1 MATRTETLA
10 VLGLLCAAY
19 PNFELQDPTLE
30 LWVQEFREMPAR
42 HLESAARAHLRTS
55 RYFPSIGEI
64 LPDAEA
70 AWARET
76 EDRQSRVLR
85 LEPPRADPDDPAVR
99 EAREQLR
106 RICGG
111 IGKPIP

>member
-1 MATRTETLA
+1 MATRPEIEM
-10 VLGLLCAAY
+10 VLGMLCAAY

-30 LWVQEFREMPAR
+30 LWVLEFREVPAR
-42 HLESAARAHLRTS
+42 HLELAARAHLRTS

-70 AWARET
+70 AWAREV

-85 LEPPRADPDDPAVR
+85 LEPPRADPNDPAVR
-99 EAREQLR
+99 EARERLR
-106 RICGG
+106 RICDGV
-111 IGKPIP
+111 GKPMP